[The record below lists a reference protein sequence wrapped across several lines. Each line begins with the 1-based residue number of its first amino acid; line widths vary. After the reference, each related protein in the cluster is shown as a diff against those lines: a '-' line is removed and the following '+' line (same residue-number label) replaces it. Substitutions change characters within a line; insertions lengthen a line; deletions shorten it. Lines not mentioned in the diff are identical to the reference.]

1 MLPCLGR
8 QRGPMGALEERK
20 RVEVDQPVAVN
31 LGTTARVEVTVRPWV
46 EVGGQVGGRH
56 TVAQDTRGRGS

>member
-1 MLPCLGR
+1 
-8 QRGPMGALEERK
+8 MGALEERK

-46 EVGGQVGGRH
+46 EVCGQVGGRH